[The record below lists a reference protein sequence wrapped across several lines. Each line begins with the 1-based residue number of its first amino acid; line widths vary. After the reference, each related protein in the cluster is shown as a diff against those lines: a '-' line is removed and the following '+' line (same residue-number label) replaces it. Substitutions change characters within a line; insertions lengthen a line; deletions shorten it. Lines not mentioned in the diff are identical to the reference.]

1 MDIVNVDVVD
11 RFARR
16 HRDVAQRL
24 ERWKTDVTRASWST
38 PHEAER
44 EASGV
49 RRVGNRRLIFN
60 IKGNQYRIIAEVD
73 YRSGTLQVLF
83 IGRHDDYV
91 KFVSRGF

>member
-1 MDIVNVDVVD
+1 MDIVNVEVVD

-24 ERWKTDVTRASWST
+24 EGWKYQVTNARWST
-38 PHEAER
+38 PHDAER

-49 RRVGNRRLIFN
+49 RRIGNRRLIFN

-73 YRSGTLQVLF
+73 YGSGTLQVLF
-83 IGRHDDYV
+83 VGRHDDYM